1 MSHPDDVHALVLNRI
16 LALPKNSPESHAAH
30 RDYQATRLSIRPKLL
45 AQKALLERAALT
57 EGCGLANVTAQMTA
71 DEPTRMP
78 ESIAA
83 SLAAIDAQVSAL
95 DAEIATMWLDLD
107 GRGALLGLDLAP

>member
-1 MSHPDDVHALVLNRI
+1 MSHPDDAHALVLNRI
-16 LALPKNSPESHAAH
+16 PALPKNSPESHVAH

-78 ESIAA
+78 EAIAS
-83 SLAAIDAQVSAL
+83 SLAEIDAKVSAIDT
-95 DAEIATMWLDLD
+95 EIATMWLDLD
-107 GRGALLGLDLAP
+107 GRIALAGMDLTP

>member
-1 MSHPDDVHALVLNRI
+1 MSRPDDVHALVLNRI

-57 EGCGLANVTAQMTA
+57 EGCGLANVTAQMAA

-107 GRGALLGLDLAP
+107 GRVALLGLDLAP